1 MCLGESMPPRDEV
14 CRRGRRTGSS
24 HAGTMPENAL
34 LVLIAA
40 DFPLDLSRICAFR
53 LLQVRR
59 SDNIH
64 PCKACLGHGD
74 A

>member
-1 MCLGESMPPRDEV
+1 
-14 CRRGRRTGSS
+14 
-24 HAGTMPENAL
+24 MPENAL

-40 DFPLDLSRICAFR
+40 DFPPDLYRICAFR
-53 LLQVRR
+53 LLDVRR